1 MESTNQKTVEGVNFS
16 AIHVGNL
23 AEFQGKL
30 FLRESIQSTGA
41 EISVTSL
48 APQTQI
54 PILHFH
60 KKNEEIYIVLTGK
73 GDFLVDDTSFPI
85 SSGSIVRVAPAGKR
99 SMRNT
104 SDEPM
109 VYLCIQAKAGS
120 LEETTHN
127 DGVMVREEQK
137 W

>member
-1 MESTNQKTVEGVNFS
+1 MESTNQKTIEGVNFS
-16 AIHVGNL
+16 ATHVGNI
-23 AEFQGKL
+23 AEFRRKL
-30 FLRESIQSTGA
+30 FLKESIKSTA
-41 EISVTSL
+41 TEVSVTSL
-48 APQTQI
+48 ALQTQI

-60 KKNEEIYIVLTGK
+60 KKNEEMYIILTVK
-73 GDFLVDDTSFPI
+73 GDFMVDDISFPI
-85 SSGSIVRVAPAGKR
+85 NSGSIIRVAPAGKR

-120 LEETTHN
+120 LEETTHD
-127 DGVMVREEQK
+127 DGVTVREEQK

>member
-1 MESTNQKTVEGVNFS
+1 MGTTNQKTIEGVNFS
-16 AIHVGNL
+16 ATHVGNI
-23 AEFQGKL
+23 ADFQGKL
-30 FLRESIQSTGA
+30 FLRESVQSTSA
-41 EISVTSL
+41 EVSVTSL
-48 APQTQI
+48 PPQTQI
-54 PILHFH
+54 PFPYFH
-60 KKNEEIYIVLTGK
+60 KKNEEIYIVLTGE

-85 SSGSIVRVAPAGKR
+85 SSGSIIRVAPAGKG

-104 SDEPM
+104 SGEPM

-127 DGVMVREEQK
+127 EGVMVKEEQK

>member
-1 MESTNQKTVEGVNFS
+1 METANQKTIEGVNFS
-16 AIHVGNL
+16 ATNVGNIV
-23 AEFQGKL
+23 EFQGKL
-30 FLRESIQSTGA
+30 FLRESLQSTSA

-60 KKNEEIYIVLTGK
+60 KKNEEIYIIITGR

-85 SSGSIVRVAPAGKR
+85 SSGSIVRVAPASKR

-104 SDEPM
+104 SDEPI

-127 DGVMVREEQK
+127 DGVMVKEEQK